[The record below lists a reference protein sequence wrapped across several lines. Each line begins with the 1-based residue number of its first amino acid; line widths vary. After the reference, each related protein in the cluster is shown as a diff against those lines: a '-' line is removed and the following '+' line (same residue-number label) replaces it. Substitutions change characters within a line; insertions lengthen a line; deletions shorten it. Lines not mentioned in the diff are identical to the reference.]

1 MTDRLFAVF
10 PFLGLAVLA
19 WVLSAS
25 GVTAETKPTATAPAA
40 RSAATPAAT
49 KKTWDTLPD
58 WSGMWTMEGRIIFDP
73 SGKDPTR
80 EFPPLKPEYE
90 AKYSAVVKDAVNGKE
105 FDPLTHCLPAGFPRV
120 MAEPFLQEFV
130 LRPEQTWW
138 IHEQQNEI
146 RRIYTDGRPHP
157 PADELYPLWEGH
169 SIGHWEGDTLVVD
182 TVSLREG
189 IYDRTGAIHSDKAH
203 VTERIRKVDANTIE
217 DQIVVADPV
226 TLTKP
231 WHVVKRYKKLA
242 DPSLRIDHW
251 ACEEDNRA
259 VMKDGS
265 TDIVLPGEER
275 YKDPSKPPDEI
286 KKPAPKKIDQG
297 KARP

>member
-1 MTDRLFAVF
+1 MTDRKFVVF
-10 PFLGLAVLA
+10 SFVGLAAWAGGLA
-19 WVLSAS
+19 
-25 GVTAETKPTATAPAA
+25 TAETKSASAAPAA
-40 RSAATPAAT
+40 SATVS
-49 KKTWDTLPD
+49 KMTWDKLPD
-58 WSGMWTMEGRIIFDP
+58 WSGVWTMEGRIIFDN
-73 SGKDPTR
+73 SGSDPHR
-80 EFPPLKPEYE
+80 QFPPLKPEYE
-90 AKYSAVVKDAVNGKE
+90 AKYAKVVQDAINGKE

-120 MAEPFLQEFV
+120 LAEPFLQEFV
-130 LRPEQTWW
+130 LRPEQVWW

-217 DQIVVADPV
+217 DRLVVEDPV

-231 WHVVKRYKKLA
+231 WHVTKRYKKLS

-259 VMKDGS
+259 VLKDGS
-265 TDIVLPGEER
+265 TDIVLPGEAG
-275 YKDPSKPPDEI
+275 YKDPSKPDAE
-286 KKPAPKKIDQG
+286 KK
-297 KARP
+297 R